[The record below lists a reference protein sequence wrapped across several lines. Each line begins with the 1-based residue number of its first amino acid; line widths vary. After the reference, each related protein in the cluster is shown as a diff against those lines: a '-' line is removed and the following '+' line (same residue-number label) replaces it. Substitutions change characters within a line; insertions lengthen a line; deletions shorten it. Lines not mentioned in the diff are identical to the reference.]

1 MTPKTIDRLAKIGIT
16 IQFLALVRTLFE
28 YVRLQHT
35 IGAPFTAAAGAP
47 YVIGG
52 IIAAICTWAG
62 VMLYIYRRPRWTI
75 GAAVGTVV
83 LLIAY
88 KIFFIMAMGV
98 PIRGPR

>member
-16 IQFLALVRTLFE
+16 IQFLALVRTLAE
-28 YVRLQHT
+28 YLRLQHSV
-35 IGAPFTAAAGAP
+35 GAPFTTAAGAP

-52 IIAAICTWAG
+52 IIAAVCAWAG
-62 VMLYIYRRPRWTI
+62 VMFYMFGRPRWTI

-88 KIFFIMAMGV
+88 KIFFIMAVGV
-98 PIRGPR
+98 PIHGAR